1 MTILFLRLSQAQQR
15 EGFVERIETKGLG
28 WGAALLIAALIT
40 SIAALLASWFISLG
54 SSSAG
59 SATLLP
65 CSARQT
71 IEPLGD
77 GVVYSDG
84 THLHALNSS
93 GRQKWNYMVGSG
105 FSFDAGEDGVAAW
118 VGSSVALLDGES
130 GKSLFSGVMDEKV
143 ISATMGSAYAAVLIG
158 EDEQNSTL
166 IVMEH
171 DGREI
176 DEIALPNLTVLQ
188 YGFFNN
194 GNMLW
199 IMSLDT
205 EGTVPMS
212 QLTTYRPGRMQSGKI
227 TDSDQVLYQ
236 VMFESPNVY
245 TIGTTYSKVYDYT
258 GVEDTT
264 KRMLVYGWYLM
275 DTGGSGSSA
284 LMAFVPMAQV
294 GAQVSVSDVRL
305 VSGSTDR
312 TIRMP
317 FPCHALEVRN
327 GKVYGFSDQYV
338 MSCGLNDKKASVM
351 QLPVYCDG
359 MLGITE
365 ENAAVIVSGE
375 SVYLVTLP

>member
-1 MTILFLRLSQAQQR
+1 M
-15 EGFVERIETKGLG
+15 ERVETKGLS
-28 WGAALLIAALIT
+28 WSAALLITALIT
-40 SIAALLASWFISLG
+40 LTGILLAKWFTG
-54 SSSAG
+54 FGGGPAG

-65 CSARQT
+65 CNASQT

-84 THLHALNSS
+84 THLHALNAS
-93 GRQKWNYMVGSG
+93 GRQKWNYMVSSG
-105 FSFDAGEDGVAAW
+105 FSFDANEDGVAAW
-118 VGSSVALLDGES
+118 NGSSIALLNAETGAP
-130 GKSLFSGVMDEKV
+130 LFSGVMDEKV
-143 ISATMGSAYAAVLIG
+143 ISATMGPGYAAVLIG

-166 IVMEH
+166 MILEH
-171 DGREI
+171 GGHEI
-176 DEIALPNLTVLQ
+176 DKITLPNLTVLQ

-227 TDSDQVLYQ
+227 TDSEQVLYQ

-245 TIGTTYSKVYDYT
+245 TIGTTYAKVYDYT

-264 KRMLVYGWYLM
+264 RRMLVYGWYLM
-275 DTGGSGSSA
+275 DTGGSGSNA
-284 LMAFVPMAQV
+284 LMAFAPMAQV
-294 GAQVSVSDVRL
+294 GSEVSVSDVRL
-305 VSGSTDR
+305 ISGGTDR

-317 FPCHALEVRN
+317 FPCHALTVRS

-338 MSCGLNDKKASVM
+338 MSCSIGDKKASVM
-351 QLPVYCDG
+351 QMPVICDG
-359 MLGITE
+359 MLGITQ
-365 ENAAVIVSGE
+365 NNSAVVVSGE

>member
-1 MTILFLRLSQAQQR
+1 M
-15 EGFVERIETKGLG
+15 ERVETKGLS
-28 WGAALLIAALIT
+28 WPNALLITALIT
-40 SIAALLASWFISLG
+40 LMGILTAKWFTGLG
-54 SSSAG
+54 RGPAG

-65 CSARQT
+65 CNVSQI

-77 GVVYSDG
+77 GVIYSDG

-93 GRQKWNYMVGSG
+93 GRQKWNYMVGTG
-105 FSFDAGEDGVAAW
+105 LSFDAGPDGVAAW
-118 VGSSVALLDGES
+118 TGSSLALLDAES
-130 GKSLFSGVMDEKV
+130 GAALFSGVMDEPV
-143 ISATMGSAYAAVLIG
+143 ISAVMGSSYAAVLIG

-166 IVMEH
+166 MILEH
-171 DGREI
+171 GGHEI
-176 DEIALPNLTVLQ
+176 DQITLPNMTVLQ

-227 TDSDQVLYQ
+227 TDSEQVLYQ

-245 TIGTTYSKVYDYT
+245 TVGTTYAKVYDYT

-264 KRMLVYGWYLM
+264 RRMLVYGWYLM
-275 DTGGSGSSA
+275 DHSGSGGSG
-284 LMAFVPMAQV
+284 LMAFAPMAQV
-294 GAQVSVSDVRL
+294 GSENKVSDVRL

-317 FPCHALEVRN
+317 FPCHALTVC
-327 GKVYGFSDQYV
+327 GDKIYGFSEQYV
-338 MSCGLNDKKASVM
+338 MSCGIGDKKASVM

-359 MLGITE
+359 MLGVTE
-365 ENAAVIVSGE
+365 ENCAVIVSGE

>member
-1 MTILFLRLSQAQQR
+1 M
-15 EGFVERIETKGLG
+15 ERIETKGLS
-28 WGAALLIAALIT
+28 WPAALLVTALIT
-40 SIAALLASWFISLG
+40 LTGILLARWFLSFG
-54 SSSAG
+54 QGPAG
-59 SATLLP
+59 SATVLP
-65 CSARQT
+65 CNARQV

-105 FSFDAGEDGVAAW
+105 FSFDACEDGVAAW
-118 VGSSVALLDGES
+118 TGSSISLLEGDS
-130 GKSLFSGVMDEKV
+130 GAPLFSGVMDEKV
-143 ISATMGSAYAAVLIG
+143 ISAKMGASYAAVLIG

-166 IVMEH
+166 MIMEH

-176 DEIALPNLTVLQ
+176 DEITLPNLTVLQ

-199 IMSLDT
+199 VMSLDT

-212 QLTTYRPGRMQSGKI
+212 QLATYRPGRMQSGKI

-236 VMFESPNVY
+236 AMFESPNVY
-245 TIGTTYSKVYDYT
+245 TIGTTYARVYDYT

-264 KRMLVYGWYLM
+264 RRMLIYGWYLM
-275 DTGGSGSSA
+275 DSGGSGENS
-284 LMAFVPMAQV
+284 LMAFAPMAQV
-294 GAQVSVSDVRL
+294 GAQVNVSDVRMI
-305 VSGSTDR
+305 SGNTDR
-312 TIRMP
+312 TVRMP
-317 FPCHALEVRN
+317 FTCHSLAVRN
-327 GKVYGFSDQYV
+327 NKVYGFSEQYV
-338 MSCGLNDKKASVM
+338 MSYGLNDAKASVM

-365 ENAAVIVSGE
+365 NNEAVLVSGE

>member
-1 MTILFLRLSQAQQR
+1 M
-15 EGFVERIETKGLG
+15 ERVETKGLS
-28 WGAALLIAALIT
+28 WAAALLVTALIT
-40 SIAALLASWFISLG
+40 LSGVLLAKWFTTFG
-54 SSSAG
+54 SGPAG

-65 CSARQT
+65 CNASQT

-77 GVVYSDG
+77 GVIYSDG
-84 THLHALNSS
+84 THLHALNAS

-105 FSFDAGEDGVAAW
+105 LSFDANEDGVAAW
-118 VGSSVALLDGES
+118 TGSSIALLNADS
-130 GKSLFSGVMDEKV
+130 GAPLFSGVMDEKV

-166 IVMEH
+166 MILEH
-171 DGREI
+171 GGHEI
-176 DEIALPNLTVLQ
+176 DKITLPDQTVLQ

-245 TIGTTYSKVYDYT
+245 TIGTTYAKVYDYT

-264 KRMLVYGWYLM
+264 RRMLVYGWYLM
-275 DTGGSGSSA
+275 DTSGSGESA
-284 LMAFVPMAQV
+284 LMAFAPMAQV

-305 VSGSTDR
+305 ISGSTDR

-317 FPCHALEVRN
+317 FPCHALTVQN

-338 MSCGLNDKKASVM
+338 MSCGVNDKKASVM

-365 ENAAVIVSGE
+365 NNSAVLVSGE